1 MAVEKHTRS
10 SRLLGAVARLGLAAG
25 RVLPVRSLQVLGGAL
40 GAAAARGRGRMREVS
55 ELNVAI
61 CLPEL
66 EAPARAALVRRS
78 LVETGRT
85 AFEMGAVWGRDL
97 EALGSM
103 IASIEGDG
111 LVDAVRASGRG
122 AVLFLPHLGNWELF
136 SHVLSRHGDFFALYR
151 PARIAEVDRV
161 MLGARERSRCSMIP
175 ATAQGVR
182 RALTALRAGELLV
195 ILPDQ
200 EPVRDHGVFAPLFGV
215 PALTMT
221 LACKLLART
230 GAAALFGTARRR
242 SDGRFAVHVR
252 TAPDDLG
259 DPDLEVATAAMNRE
273 IEAAVR
279 SCPEQYQWSYKRFR
293 TRPEGE
299 LTPYRATNFR
309 PDTVGRLDPVI
320 RARLE
325 TAGVRPSR
333 G

>member
-1 MAVEKHTRS
+1 VAVEKHTRS
-10 SRLLGAVARLGLAAG
+10 SPLIGVVARLGLMAG
-25 RVLPVRSLQVLGGAL
+25 RVLPVRTLQTLGGAL
-40 GAAAARGRGRMREVS
+40 GAAAARGHGRMREVS
-55 ELNVAI
+55 ELNLAM

-66 EAPARAALVRRS
+66 DAARRRALVRHS

-85 AFEMGAVWGRDL
+85 AFEMGAVWGREL
-97 EALGSM
+97 ESLGSM
-103 IASIEGDG
+103 IASVEGGG
-111 LVDAVRASGRG
+111 LVDAARASGRG
-122 AVLFLPHLGNWELF
+122 VVLFLPHLGNWELF

-151 PARIAEVDRV
+151 PARIAQVDRV
-161 MLGARERSRCSMIP
+161 MLEARERSRCTMIP
-175 ATAQGVR
+175 ATSQGVR
-182 RALTALRAGELLV
+182 RVLTALRAGELLV

-200 EPVRDHGVFAPLFGV
+200 EPVRDHGVFAPLFGI

-242 SDGRFAVHVR
+242 SDGRFDAHIR

-259 DPDLEVATAAMNRE
+259 GPDLEVATAAMNRE

-299 LTPYRATNFR
+299 LTPYRAKNFK
-309 PDTVGRLDPVI
+309 PDTIGWLDPVI

-325 TAGVRPSR
+325 ASGVRPTR